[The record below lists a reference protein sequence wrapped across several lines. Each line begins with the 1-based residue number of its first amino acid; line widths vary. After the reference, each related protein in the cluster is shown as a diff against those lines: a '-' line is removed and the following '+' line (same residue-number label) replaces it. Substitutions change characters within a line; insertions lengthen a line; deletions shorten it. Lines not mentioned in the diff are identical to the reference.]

1 MKISPE
7 SFIVDESLCLN
18 YKSLFISGNDEAYIF
33 SLVDL
38 LVKSF
43 YKKGFIK
50 KVIVETLDAT
60 PDLFKSE
67 NKYLYLSEKYIG
79 NSSVE
84 EIESKKDVF
93 IFYEKSSPKNK
104 LIKQFFAKSKDR
116 ALVECY
122 ELDSNR
128 KKIILNAFIKK
139 HNLFFENNVYWFI
152 LDLLDNKFSVLSRE
166 LDKILLLENK
176 NDVIVLSNALNKS
189 HSTEANKLYFKIFL
203 SRDVITTFLD
213 SSINSLSDFYSC
225 FSYFKIYSLLLF
237 GSKNSADLEAKI
249 PKYLFREKQSL
260 INLFGTL
267 NENKKKLLS
276 SLLYKTE
283 SLVRKNPN
291 LYKPLFYR
299 FVLNYKKIIS

>member
-104 LIKQFFAKSKDR
+104 LI
-116 ALVECY
+116 
-122 ELDSNR
+122 
-128 KKIILNAFIKK
+128 
-139 HNLFFENNVYWFI
+139 
-152 LDLLDNKFSVLSRE
+152 SVS
-166 LDKILLLENK
+166 
-176 NDVIVLSNALNKS
+176 
-189 HSTEANKLYFKIFL
+189 
-203 SRDVITTFLD
+203 
-213 SSINSLSDFYSC
+213 
-225 FSYFKIYSLLLF
+225 
-237 GSKNSADLEAKI
+237 
-249 PKYLFREKQSL
+249 
-260 INLFGTL
+260 
-267 NENKKKLLS
+267 
-276 SLLYKTE
+276 
-283 SLVRKNPN
+283 
-291 LYKPLFYR
+291 
-299 FVLNYKKIIS
+299 